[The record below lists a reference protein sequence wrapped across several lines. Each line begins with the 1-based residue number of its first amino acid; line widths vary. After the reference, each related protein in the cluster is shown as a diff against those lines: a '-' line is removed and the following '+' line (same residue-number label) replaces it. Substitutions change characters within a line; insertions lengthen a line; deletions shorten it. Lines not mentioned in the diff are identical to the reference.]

1 MQREGVLGVLGG
13 MGPEATAYFMLLVIK
28 LTPAEKDQ
36 DHIEMIVLN
45 DPKIPDR
52 TAAILEG
59 GPSPVPRIIRDLRL
73 LESLGVDLVAVPC
86 NTFFY
91 FYDEVAGSTSLP
103 IVHMIKESAKLVYE
117 AGVDSVGLLA
127 TSGTVEVG
135 LYQRCLE
142 SRGVRVTTPQ
152 NQSEVMRAIYEIKA
166 GRKEEA
172 RRVLLRAAK
181 SLIEEGAQIVVAGCT
196 EVPLVLS
203 KDDVPLLDPMEVV
216 ARLCIDR
223 LKGTSLTPELR
234 QQIRDLACSQSSG
247 K

>member
-1 MQREGVLGVLGG
+1 
-13 MGPEATAYFMLLVIK
+13 
-28 LTPAEKDQ
+28 
-36 DHIEMIVLN
+36 
-45 DPKIPDR
+45 
-52 TAAILEG
+52 
-59 GPSPVPRIIRDLRL
+59 
-73 LESLGVDLVAVPC
+73 
-86 NTFFY
+86 
-91 FYDEVAGSTSLP
+91 
-103 IVHMIKESAKLVYE
+103 
-117 AGVDSVGLLA
+117 
-127 TSGTVEVG
+127 
-135 LYQRCLE
+135 
-142 SRGVRVTTPQ
+142 
-152 NQSEVMRAIYEIKA
+152 MRAIYEIKA